1 MIRELIRD
9 GQDCRFIK
17 SLGAGVYELKTA
29 SRGGHRG
36 GARVYFF
43 VYQGIAVLCRAE
55 CKGTDED
62 ADSVKLGQTAYWVAR
77 WKEMHQV
84 EIKEEG
90 YAQDD

>member
-1 MIRELIRD
+1 MFEENGIVVGERVEL
-9 GQDCRFIK
+9 
-17 SLGAGVYELKTA
+17 TA
-29 SRGGHRG
+29 
-36 GARVYFF
+36 AFF

-62 ADSVKLGQTAYWVAR
+62 ADNVKLGQTAYWAAR